1 MGQIDASVAY
11 MAASPSSDDST
22 SIAMPT
28 GIMLGMGWVRF
39 LPPPSSMIF
48 AALACCGEPTDS
60 DIALFSDL
68 RNTNLGLDTP
78 VWGELDADTDEEE
91 AAEQR
96 AKIAEIDRYAAG
108 LGLSPVRTLADVLDY
123 MTACGLL
130 VALPGDDENR
140 HRLNPTPPLPAEVLN
155 LEPDVQAREDRFRWN
170 DLHEPTAQR
179 IIRLFTSPKTGHPN
193 SKRTSLQRLAREL
206 MLDVET
212 TRAGLTVLLSSEDFT
227 ATRDPDS
234 VTEHEVFEIQIDWD
248 VFAAT
253 RVSIERAGPD
263 E

>member
-1 MGQIDASVAY
+1 MGQGDASVAH

-48 AALACCGEPTDS
+48 AALACCGEPTVS
-60 DIALFSDL
+60 DIAMFSDL
-68 RNTNLGLDTP
+68 RNTNLGLGIP
-78 VWGELDADTDEEE
+78 VWGELDADTDGEE

-96 AKIAEIDRYAAG
+96 DQIGEIDRYAAG
-108 LGLSPVRTLADVLDY
+108 LGLKPVRTLGDVLDY

-130 VALPGDDENR
+130 VALPGADSNR
-140 HRLNPTPPLPAEVLN
+140 YRLNPTPPLPGEVLN
-155 LEPDVQAREDRFRWN
+155 LDADVQAREDRFRWN
-170 DLHEPTAQR
+170 DLHEPIAQQ
-179 IIRLFTSPKTGHPN
+179 IIRLFTSPEAGHPT

-206 MLDVET
+206 MVDVET
-212 TRAGLTVLLSSEDFT
+212 TRAGLTALLSSEDFT
-227 ATRDPDS
+227 ATRDPDT
-234 VTEHEVFEIQIDWD
+234 VTEHEVFEIHVDWD
-248 VFAAT
+248 VFADT
-253 RVSIERAGPD
+253 RVSIRRAGPD